1 MEEINKLK
9 ALNHKLIEDNAELQK
24 NKNQNL
30 SESQEV
36 NNLKKQSEELLTR
49 AKGVIFEKTKVCKNQ
64 ELQIEALTQ
73 QITSLKEVVA
83 ITKDLLEIRNVE
95 LKHLTDKLECMDAKI
110 KAEKQRH
117 ELMHAKMERMMEMNV
132 ELKAEYETQLKLFAT
147 LREKYQEREI
157 ARNEVDNLKNE

>member
-1 MEEINKLK
+1 MK
-9 ALNHKLIEDNAELQK
+9 ALNIKLTEDNAELQK
-24 NKNQNL
+24 NKTQNL

-95 LKHLTDKLECMDAKI
+95 LKHLTDKLDCMDDKI
-110 KAEKQRH
+110 KAEKERH
-117 ELMHAKMERMMEMNV
+117 QLMHTKMEKMMQMNA
-132 ELKAEYETQLKLFAT
+132 ELKVEYETQLQLFAA
-147 LREKYQEREI
+147 LREKYHEREA
-157 ARNEVDNLKNE
+157 ARNNVDNLKAD